1 MDIHKIVKK
10 LSKKKGAV
18 LDLEDLS
25 EYVDPGFCRG
35 EQGKRDT
42 YKLVYALK
50 SLGILIP
57 IKNGM
62 YLVSSCPE
70 TANENDYVRMV
81 EDAYWKIVKKLIRK
95 NCGGDYVLA

>member
-1 MDIHKIVKK
+1 
-10 LSKKKGAV
+10 
-18 LDLEDLS
+18 
-25 EYVDPGFCRG
+25 
-35 EQGKRDT
+35 
-42 YKLVYALK
+42 
-50 SLGILIP
+50 
-57 IKNGM
+57 M